1 MKTLTLY
8 HGSAGRVDKPTF
20 RKGKPFNDY
29 GLGFYCTEHIELA
42 KEWSCGSSKDG
53 FVNKY
58 EFNIRGLNFL
68 DLSSDEYNVLNW
80 LAILLENRK
89 PRLSSLLAVSGCE
102 YILKNFLPEYKDYD
116 VIKGY
121 RADDSYY
128 AFVRAFVNNQISVRQ
143 LKFAMS
149 LGNLGEQV
157 VLKSKRSFERIKFI
171 DFEQVKAS
179 VYYLKRKERDKLAEE
194 AYRKESSALD
204 MNGIYIRDIIARNIK
219 DDDQILR

>member
-1 MKTLTLY
+1 
-8 HGSAGRVDKPTF
+8 
-20 RKGKPFNDY
+20 
-29 GLGFYCTEHIELA
+29 
-42 KEWSCGSSKDG
+42 
-53 FVNKY
+53 
-58 EFNIRGLNFL
+58 
-68 DLSSDEYNVLNW
+68 LNW

>member
-20 RKGKPFNDY
+20 GKGKPFNDY

-102 YILKNFLPEYKDYD
+102 YILKNFRLCHNKWLIFDEK
-116 VIKGY
+116 
-121 RADDSYY
+121 
-128 AFVRAFVNNQISVRQ
+128 
-143 LKFAMS
+143 
-149 LGNLGEQV
+149 
-157 VLKSKRSFERIKFI
+157 
-171 DFEQVKAS
+171 
-179 VYYLKRKERDKLAEE
+179 
-194 AYRKESSALD
+194 
-204 MNGIYIRDIIARNIK
+204 
-219 DDDQILR
+219 